1 MTEIQSLITH
11 ISALLEQPIP
21 STVELRNALLELDEI
36 INGSLFQTLASDTR
50 SALQGFRK
58 ELKNRLTN
66 DNNDQ
71 KPSPVLG
78 PLNWQSRWG
87 IINET
92 SASIIESLPVEERF
106 SPQALQTPLSH
117 QPVAEEPME
126 EAEKAFYS
134 GRFTEAIKLFDRVL
148 QLDPKWERARQHRI
162 EAENYLRTGY
172 IPPVALPA
180 EAASAFGKAQ
190 SAARVGRYADAL
202 NMLNKAQNILRDVG
216 IQRWQEG
223 LEFEQK
229 LQENLDAENVYK
241 EGLKLFDQGQ
251 LDEAIDRMETAG
263 RATGLPKYN
272 DRAQQMRKF
281 KDSLRSIHDS
291 LSNLSPDPK
300 TFAQAKADL
309 ERLSAE
315 HGDNP
320 VLDRLRSRLE
330 NLLPRTLGPLREQA
344 RILKTQAERSET
356 IEDTL
361 HQAQMAR
368 TLLDQIRNLEPLD
381 ESMEHTQTEIDRL
394 LRDTQKAQSDIE
406 LARAALV
413 DNPRWPVQ
421 AARLSQPIG
430 EKYPNDPIV
439 VQLRRELGKY
449 YFVQKVI
456 RAGIILAAILL
467 LTLIGWFSLGQF
479 EHYQLSKTPSA
490 TTTATS
496 TATETPTPTA
506 TTTATA
512 TPSLTPSPSPTP
524 TPISGTAL
532 RDIWAR
538 NGCYETYTA
547 TGRIPA
553 GGQVFFLSAERRFDT
568 FDRECALVEY
578 RRDTIS
584 IIGWVLLMDIGPV
597 E

>member
-1 MTEIQSLITH
+1 M
-11 ISALLEQPIP
+11 
-21 STVELRNALLELDEI
+21 LLELDEV
-36 INGSLFQTLASDTR
+36 INDPEFQTLDSETR
-50 SALQGFRK
+50 NIIQGFRK
-58 ELKNRLTN
+58 ALKNRLN
-66 DNNDQ
+66 NGDNET
-71 KPSPVLG
+71 KPSPASTLRIQKSQEDNG
-78 PLNWQSRWG
+78 APT
-87 IINET
+87 T
-92 SASIIESLPVEERF
+92 SQIDHLPIEDSSTLQAS
-106 SPQALQTPLSH
+106 QTPLIH

-134 GRFTEAIKLFDRVL
+134 GRYVESIKLFDRVL
-148 QLDPKWERARQHRI
+148 QLEPKWERARQHRS

-202 NMLNKAQNILRDVG
+202 SMLNKAQAILREVG

-251 LDEAIDRMETAG
+251 VDEAIDRMETAG

-281 KDSLRSIHDS
+281 KESLRSIHDA

-300 TFAQAKADL
+300 AIGLAKSDL
-309 ERLSAE
+309 ERLIAE

-330 NLLPRTLGPLREQA
+330 NLLPRTINPLKEQA
-344 RILKTQAERSET
+344 RTLKSQAERSET
-356 IEDTL
+356 IGDTL
-361 HQAQMAR
+361 HVAQQAR
-368 TLLDQIRNLEPLD
+368 TLLDQIRNLESLD
-381 ESMEHTQTEIDRL
+381 ESMERTQTEVDRL
-394 LRDTQKAQSDIE
+394 LREAQKAQSDLE
-406 LARAALV
+406 LARSALA

-421 AARLSQPIG
+421 ASRLSQPIA
-430 EKYPNDPIV
+430 EKYPNDPLVTQI
-439 VQLRRELGKY
+439 QRELGRY
-449 YFVQKVI
+449 YFFQKVI
-456 RAGIILAAILL
+456 RAGIVLAAILIL
-467 LTLIGWFSLGQF
+467 MIIGWFSLDRF
-479 EHYQLSKTPSA
+479 EEFQLSKTPSA
-490 TTTATS
+490 TPTASATATG
-496 TATETPTPTA
+496 TPTPTA
-506 TTTATA
+506 TMTATA

-524 TPISGTAL
+524 TPISGIAL

-538 NGCYETYTA
+538 NGCYETFTA

-553 GGQVFFLSAERRFDT
+553 GGQIFFLSSERRFDS
-568 FDRECALVEY
+568 FNRECALVEY
-578 RRDTIS
+578 RRDAIS
-584 IIGWVLLMDIGPV
+584 IIGWVLLMDIGPA